1 MPLNLERARATIQE
15 KVASGLGLP
24 VEETALGII
33 KIAVAK
39 MSLAVRGISVEK
51 GYDPRDFVLLAS
63 GGAGPLHAMDIAREL
78 NIPKVIVPLLPAH
91 FSALGMLMTD
101 VKHDYVRT
109 YYKSLTEADFDE
121 LKRIYDELASAGRDV
136 LQKEGVEERST
147 RIEAF
152 FDLRYIGQEFFLT
165 VPVSRQEIYS
175 GERETVRGSFD
186 KLHDLRYSHKAT
198 EEPIEIVNVRLTAY
212 GLRPKI
218 SFPEKSTTRED
229 EVLKGYREVFFDDP
243 KVPLKCPI
251 YDREALPAGYGVEG
265 PAVIEEY
272 ASTTPLSRGDA
283 ATVSASGEIIITVG
297 GVG

>member
-1 MPLNLERARATIQE
+1 
-15 KVASGLGLP
+15 
-24 VEETALGII
+24 
-33 KIAVAK
+33 
-39 MSLAVRGISVEK
+39 
-51 GYDPRDFVLLAS
+51 
-63 GGAGPLHAMDIAREL
+63 MDIAREL

-109 YYKSLTEADFDE
+109 YYKSLIEADFGE

-136 LQKEGVEERST
+136 LQKEGVEETST
-147 RIEAF
+147 RIQAF

-186 KLHDLRYSHKAT
+186 QLHDLRYSHKAT

-251 YDREALPAGYGVEG
+251 HDREALPAGHVVEG

-272 ASTTPLSRGDA
+272 ASTTPLSRGDT